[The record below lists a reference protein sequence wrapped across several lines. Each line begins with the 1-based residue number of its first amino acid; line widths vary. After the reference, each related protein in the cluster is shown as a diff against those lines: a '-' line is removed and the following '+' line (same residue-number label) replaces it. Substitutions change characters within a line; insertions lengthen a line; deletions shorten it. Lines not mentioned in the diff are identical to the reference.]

1 MSDKKNDFTQY
12 PEGGKLPAA
21 GTGNASNPPEK
32 DNTLEPANDNQL
44 IDERG
49 EKYLREI
56 ESIEDYPDAQ
66 DQQDM
71 DETLKEDNKDK

>member
-1 MSDKKNDFTQY
+1 MSTDKNDYTQY
-12 PEGGKLPAA
+12 PEGGKLPSA

-32 DNTLEPANDNQL
+32 DERFEPANNNQL

-56 ESIEDYPDAQ
+56 ASIEDYPDAQ

-71 DETLKEDNKDK
+71 DDTLNAANEKQ